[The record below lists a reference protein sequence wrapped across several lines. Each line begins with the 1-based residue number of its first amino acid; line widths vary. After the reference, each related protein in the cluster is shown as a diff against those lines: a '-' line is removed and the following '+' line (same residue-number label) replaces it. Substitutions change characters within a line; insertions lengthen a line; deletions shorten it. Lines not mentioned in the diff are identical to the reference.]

1 MNLRADTPDGVAARP
16 LMSER
21 RVSIIGAMLVALGP
35 VSMALFTPAM
45 PQIVEAFGTTEAAVK
60 MTISLY
66 FAGFAFAQLFCGP
79 LSDGLGRKPVTF
91 AFIGIYVV
99 ASFIA
104 LMSPN
109 IETLIAARFMQGFGA
124 AVGVAVS
131 RAVVRDLFTQESSAR
146 IMNLIGIILAIG
158 PAFAPTLGGLTMQLA
173 GWHAIFVLMLVAGA
187 VIALVVHFCMRETV
201 VRDLSRISPGALIHS
216 YGLLLG
222 NAYFMLSSLVIA
234 GAVGALYT
242 QATVLPFILMS
253 RVGLTPAEFGIGM
266 LAQSSMY
273 FTGAV
278 AARFLMRSLGAYKLV
293 PIGLAA
299 IGAGSLLLIF
309 SLTLFEPSFIGV
321 MGPVG
326 VYAFGIAFVMPA
338 MMTAGLAPFPRIAG
352 SASSLTGFLQMGT
365 GLAGGSIAALIG
377 DPVLAMVLIIP
388 TLGAMAIISWL
399 IWNRLP
405 EPALATAL
413 RPSPP
418 GPV

>member
-1 MNLRADTPDGVAARP
+1 
-16 LMSER
+16 
-21 RVSIIGAMLVALGP
+21 
-35 VSMALFTPAM
+35 
-45 PQIVEAFGTTEAAVK
+45 

-66 FAGFAFAQLFCGP
+66 FAGFALAQLFCGP

-91 AFIGIYVV
+91 GFIGIYVV
-99 ASFIA
+99 ASFAA

-109 IETLIAARFMQGFGA
+109 IEMLIAARFLQGFGA
-124 AVGVAVS
+124 AVGVAIS
-131 RAVVRDLFTQESSAR
+131 RAVVRDLFTHESSAR

-173 GWHAIFVLMLVAGA
+173 GWHAIFGLMLVAGV
-187 VIALVVHFCMRETV
+187 VISLVIHFCMRETV
-201 VRDLSRISPGALIHS
+201 ERDLSRISPKALIHS

-222 NAYFMLSSLVIA
+222 NAYFMLSSMVIA

-266 LAQSSMY
+266 LAQSGMY
-273 FTGAV
+273 FTGALV
-278 AARFLMRSLGAYKLV
+278 ARFLMRSLGAYKLV

-299 IGAGSLLLIF
+299 IGAGSLLLIIT
-309 SLTLFEPSFIGV
+309 LTQFEPSFIGV

-326 VYAFGIAFVMPA
+326 IYAFGIAFVMPA

-388 TLGAMAIISWL
+388 TLGSVAIISWL